1 MKKLFLILLVSTLII
16 GCVGTKKYSSFVY
29 QKVAVKDLKKN
40 TVACDYIQIKIDDLV
55 YNDSL
60 VMAKKIKSQFIPAV
74 LYWQWEN
81 TIKCVLHPS
90 IPANTL
96 MSSIV
101 NYANEISLKEK
112 LHGNQI
118 EISIQKIPNSFMYRN
133 TGNAIILIFGYITYG
148 LEAIYPQTQ
157 NLTVTYRV
165 LKENQEVKKGT
176 ISINNDEDQPVRNI
190 WKSTKKF
197 TWNYIDQ
204 YNLSIETL
212 GKQLVEK
219 LSTQI

>member
-1 MKKLFLILLVSTLII
+1 MKKIFLILLVSTLII
-16 GCVGTKKYSSFVY
+16 SCVGTKKYSSFVY

-101 NYANEISLKEK
+101 AYANEISLKEK

-118 EISIQKIPNSFMYRN
+118 EISRQKIPNSFMYRN
-133 TGNAIILIFGYITYG
+133 TGNAIILIFGYIT
-148 LEAIYPQTQ
+148 
-157 NLTVTYRV
+157 
-165 LKENQEVKKGT
+165 
-176 ISINNDEDQPVRNI
+176 
-190 WKSTKKF
+190 
-197 TWNYIDQ
+197 
-204 YNLSIETL
+204 
-212 GKQLVEK
+212 
-219 LSTQI
+219 